1 VFRDLA
7 TAALIAAV
15 TLGAAFAG
23 SIAANQA
30 ISSPPA
36 EQVVEEIPI
45 KLKQLT
51 IPVIETGGVQGYVLL
66 QMSVVAN
73 VKSGGHTS
81 NYIELAVTDE
91 ALKALFLKDRLA
103 LAKLSKD
110 SLPQITDDIR
120 KNANSKLGGDAIK
133 EVFISSLHFLG
144 KEELSRQQ

>member
-1 VFRDLA
+1 MFRDLA

-15 TLGAAFAG
+15 TLGAVFAG
-23 SIAANQA
+23 SIAANRA
-30 ISSPPA
+30 ISSPPE

-81 NYIELAVTDE
+81 TYIELAVTDE

-120 KNANSKLGGDAIK
+120 KNANSKLGGNTIK

-144 KEELSRQQ
+144 KQELSRQQ

>member
-1 VFRDLA
+1 VFRELA

-15 TLGAAFAG
+15 TLGAVFAG
-23 SIAANQA
+23 SIAANRA

-103 LAKLSKD
+103 LSKLTKD
-110 SLPQITDDIR
+110 SLPKITDDIR
-120 KNANSKLGGDAIK
+120 KNANSKLGGDTIK